1 MHYICP
7 PARKNAPLLPATTET
22 GKWPL
27 IIFSHGLGGN
37 RNTYSHIVGSI
48 ASHGV
53 VVVTPEHRDGSAP
66 ISYSRNPESLRKHDS
81 TTTDYRRAPHAATQ
95 EVHDI
100 RTSQLKVR
108 MYELGLIYDALIRTE
123 ISKTPT
129 NLNTS
134 STTLLPMFGGKLALH
149 NPGEVSFAGHSFGAA
164 TVSQFVKSVFYS
176 PQYSEA
182 PPEFEPLFS
191 PRQESEI
198 KKQITPNTP
207 LVLLDI
213 WLLPLRSPSSRWLWN
228 KPLPCYAKDGPGGQ
242 GVLAVESQAFWKW
255 RVHLKVTKRFL
266 SPDPGCVGTM
276 RQCETDSRPPPHF
289 YYATASAHLSQS
301 DFGILFPWA
310 TKRFMGVEEPERVLR
325 LNTRAVLQLMRQQ
338 GIPVAPTSV
347 KDMELQVDGEK
358 TETSTSA
365 PTQDTEIFSATGAI
379 RGWNFLDLD
388 VSGMTDV
395 KAEDEEQQEDRGQG
409 QSAMGGGEDTQG
421 ADIGKNPSEA
431 VMEGETMQRDD
442 RRGGEGGSNL

>member
-27 IIFSHGLGGN
+27 MIFSHGLGGN

-123 ISKTPT
+123 LAKTPT

-134 STTLLPMFGGKLALH
+134 STTLLPMFNNKLALH

-164 TVSQFVKSVFYS
+164 TVSQFVKSVFYL
-176 PQYSEA
+176 PYADA
-182 PPEFEPLFS
+182 PPEFDPLFS
-191 PRQESEI
+191 PKLESEI

-207 LVLLDI
+207 LILLDI
-213 WLLPLRSPSSRWLWN
+213 WLLPLKSPSSKWLWN
-228 KPLPCYAKDGPGGQ
+228 KPLPCYAPSGPGGQ

-276 RQCETDSRPPPHF
+276 TVCETDSRPPPHF

-301 DFGILFPWA
+301 DFGVLFPWA
-310 TKRFMGVEEPERVLR
+310 TKRFMGVQDPVRVLK
-325 LNTRAVLQLMRQQ
+325 LNTRAVLQLLRER
-338 GIPVAPTSV
+338 GIPVAPTSPS
-347 KDMELQVDGEK
+347 DMELVVDGQP
-358 TETSTSA
+358 TEQPTSA
-365 PTQDTEIFSATGAI
+365 PTQDLDIFSTYGKI
-379 RGWNFLDLD
+379 RAWNFLDLD
-388 VSGMTDV
+388 VSDMTDV

-431 VMEGETMQRDD
+431 VVEGETMQRDV
-442 RRGGEGGSNL
+442 RRGEGGSSL

>member
-7 PARKNAPLLPATTET
+7 PARKNAPLLPATTDT

-27 IIFSHGLGGN
+27 MIFSHGLGGN

-100 RTSQLKVR
+100 RTSQLRVR

-123 ISKTPT
+123 LGKTPS
-129 NLNTS
+129 NLNNS
-134 STTLLPMFGGKLALH
+134 STTLLPTFNNKLALH
-149 NPGEVSFAGHSFGAA
+149 QPGEVSFAGHSFGAA

-176 PQYSEA
+176 PYTDA
-182 PPEFEPLFS
+182 PPEFEPLFT
-191 PRQESEI
+191 PKQDSEI
-198 KKQITPNTP
+198 KKQITPNSP
-207 LVLLDI
+207 LILLDI

-228 KPLPCYAKDGPGGQ
+228 KPLPCYAKGGPGGQ

-338 GIPVAPTSV
+338 GIPVSPTSV
-347 KDMELQVDGEK
+347 KDMELTVDGEK
-358 TETSTSA
+358 TENPTSA
-365 PTQDTEIFSATGAI
+365 PSQDEQIFSTMGAI
-379 RGWNFLDLD
+379 RSWNFLDLD
-388 VSGMTDV
+388 VSDMTDV
-395 KAEDEEQQEDRGQG
+395 KAEDEEQQQDHGQG

-431 VMEGETMQRDD
+431 VVQGETMQKDD
-442 RRGGEGGSNL
+442 KKEGSNL